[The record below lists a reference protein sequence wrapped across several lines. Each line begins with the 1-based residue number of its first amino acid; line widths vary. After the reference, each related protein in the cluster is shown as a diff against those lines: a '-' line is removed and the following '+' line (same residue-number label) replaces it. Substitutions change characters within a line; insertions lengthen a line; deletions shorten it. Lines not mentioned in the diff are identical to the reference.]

1 MAEAKTLEILKKAIL
16 LEQQGMNFYG
26 RIAEQT
32 KSDSVRNIFTI
43 MAEEE
48 KKHREALSAQ
58 FQRYQKEGSFSF
70 EGSLGSPNE
79 FADKVLSDKIKS
91 EIDAAAY
98 EAASISAA
106 IGMEK
111 QAIELY
117 SSRAEDA
124 DDPEE
129 KKLYEELASWEKT
142 HVTFLNNIYNDLLED
157 AWYDNNFWPF

>member
-1 MAEAKTLEILKKAIL
+1 MAEAKALEILKKAIL
-16 LEQQGMNFYG
+16 LEEQGMNFYG

-32 KSDSVRNIFTI
+32 KSEAVRNIFSI
-43 MAEEE
+43 MADEE
-48 KKHREALSAQ
+48 KKHKEALSAQ
-58 FQRYQKEGSFSF
+58 YRRYQKDGSFRM

-79 FADKVLSDKIKS
+79 FADNVLTEKIKS
-91 EIDAAAY
+91 EINAAAY

-117 SSRAEDA
+117 SGRAEEA
-124 DDPEE
+124 EDPEE
-129 KKLYEELASWEKT
+129 QKIYRELANWEKT

-157 AWYDNNFWPF
+157 AWYDANFWPF